1 MGIGI
6 GIGAETFSAETEI
19 ALYCIF
25 LEFVHFN
32 SLTEQQTKKK
42 KREKKKQGEKKK
54 VSTCNSTK
62 PYFTSVCDRAL
73 HPYRCLVKGVT
84 SSVGAQ
90 WGESRFLQSTKSKFQ
105 IYYRRYQ

>member
-32 SLTEQQTKKK
+32 GFNRVANKKK
-42 KREKKKQGEKKK
+42 EEREKKVGREKK
-54 VSTCNSTK
+54 
-62 PYFTSVCDRAL
+62 
-73 HPYRCLVKGVT
+73 
-84 SSVGAQ
+84 
-90 WGESRFLQSTKSKFQ
+90 SKHL
-105 IYYRRYQ
+105 

>member
-32 SLTEQQTKKK
+32 GFNRVANKKK
-42 KREKKKQGEKKK
+42 EEWERKK
-54 VSTCNSTK
+54 VSTCKKELNK
-62 PYFTSVCDRAL
+62 AIFYKCM
-73 HPYRCLVKGVT
+73 
-84 SSVGAQ
+84 
-90 WGESRFLQSTKSKFQ
+90 
-105 IYYRRYQ
+105 